1 MSHNE
6 GPARVGGGG
15 SCLVIYRSWRIVEG
29 RAAEETFFS
38 LAREREREGE
48 EAYSI
53 FPYVTCRAVDDARSF
68 ELRRVSAREFVFV
81 VVVGCDCIGWKHK
94 ICTFAEK
101 LN

>member
-1 MSHNE
+1 MANRRRKSGGRDILLSCE
-6 GPARVGGGG
+6 G
-15 SCLVIYRSWRIVEG
+15 E
-29 RAAEETFFS
+29 
-38 LAREREREGE
+38 RERERE

-68 ELRRVSAREFVFV
+68 ELRRVSAREFVLV

>member
-1 MSHNE
+1 MANRRRKSGGRDILLSRE
-6 GPARVGGGG
+6 G
-15 SCLVIYRSWRIVEG
+15 
-29 RAAEETFFS
+29 
-38 LAREREREGE
+38 EREREGE

-68 ELRRVSAREFVFV
+68 ELRRVSAREFVFRFV